1 MKTQKE
7 KIMKKVNDLSTQK
20 VMTTI
25 VKWGTQIVFL
35 ISIVIVAYLSFVDDF
50 KIKPSLKNVSILS
63 AVAAV
68 LNWIVWDSWYT
79 SMYEKSITLDRNNP
93 EYSVH
98 RRYYN
103 ARKGW
108 KYNELQNCIRNY
120 NRNFVEQWKADVE
133 DITGRSIA
141 EIESGGYRHHDHK
154 RLIRK
159 IKKHA
164 YPKSGI
170 KTPKDMLY
178 VLSVNA
184 SDSMKLRIHKAEH
197 YHVFGKFKKAFSSV
211 LSMIFAASIAVSFI
225 KDGWQ
230 EAMFTL
236 LLMVAVLF
244 SSLFFGAMAGA
255 AGARMKLAT
264 CEEIC
269 ELLEE
274 WKNVPP
280 SEEPFA
286 KHQIAVPEEPKQAPP
301 TQDIVKDEGS
311 IIELT

>member
-1 MKTQKE
+1 
-7 KIMKKVNDLSTQK
+7 MKKVNDLSTQK

-108 KYNELQNCIRNY
+108 KYNELQDCIRNY

-141 EIESGGYRHHDHK
+141 DIESGGYRHHDHK

-184 SDSMKLRIHKAEH
+184 SDSMKLHIHKAEH
-197 YHVFGKFKKAFSSV
+197 YHAFGKFKKAFSSV

-225 KDGWQ
+225 KDGLQ

-236 LLMVAVLF
+236 LLMIAILF

-286 KHQIAVPEEPKQAPP
+286 THQLAVPDDTFAKPQIVALDEPK
-301 TQDIVKDEGS
+301 QDIVKEEGS